1 MRKLLKLIDLF
12 RCFFSFSLLA
22 YSVFCLLS
30 FSLFFSVPDFS
41 WAQSQSVAAIFF
53 DSNVNSIS
61 RESIE
66 VINRKADALKNT
78 PQYTI
83 TLEGYSDITGA
94 TNYNIELSKKRAQ
107 IVKDYLID
115 LGIDPD
121 KIRVVGKGGT
131 EKFATGETQDALQ
144 QNRRVN
150 LIVDIPFVPAI
161 ELEPQEIE
169 NQEQDEPEAT
179 QEPVIDNGAEES
191 YEVVATPIPVQPIS
205 EDTSKSIEKQIRQNA
220 SDGIIFVTPSE
231 MQIGQTYKVEAE
243 VSSAFIEALSKDL
256 QDWWFEN
263 KIELILIGNTFD
275 ITTQSQDN
283 SDLKIVGK
291 DAPAIWKWNVIPNHD
306 GVNSLILAVVINVKG
321 SENEVAR
328 GEYATFQRVIEVRPD
343 MIHSITSS
351 YWIMGVLIVFI
362 IAVVA
367 WILIRKVRVD

>member
-1 MRKLLKLIDLF
+1 
-12 RCFFSFSLLA
+12 
-22 YSVFCLLS
+22 
-30 FSLFFSVPDFS
+30 
-41 WAQSQSVAAIFF
+41 
-53 DSNVNSIS
+53 
-61 RESIE
+61 
-66 VINRKADALKNT
+66 
-78 PQYTI
+78 
-83 TLEGYSDITGA
+83 
-94 TNYNIELSKKRAQ
+94 
-107 IVKDYLID
+107 
-115 LGIDPD
+115 
-121 KIRVVGKGGT
+121 
-131 EKFATGETQDALQ
+131 
-144 QNRRVN
+144 
-150 LIVDIPFVPAI
+150 
-161 ELEPQEIE
+161 
-169 NQEQDEPEAT
+169 
-179 QEPVIDNGAEES
+179 
-191 YEVVATPIPVQPIS
+191 
-205 EDTSKSIEKQIRQNA
+205 
-220 SDGIIFVTPSE
+220 